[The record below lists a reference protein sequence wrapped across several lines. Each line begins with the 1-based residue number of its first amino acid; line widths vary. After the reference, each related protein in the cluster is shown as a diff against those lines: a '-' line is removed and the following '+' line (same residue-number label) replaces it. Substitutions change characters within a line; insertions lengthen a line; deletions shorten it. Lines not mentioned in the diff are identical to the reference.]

1 MMNEEVKFGLENGSR
16 FFSPMRTTIG
26 KENQLNGKEHHRL
39 FTMSSGYW
47 TSYFSHKH
55 TGDLMTVSR
64 PSGPRADCGLRQWL
78 SWFLGIENLPSV
90 FMYWKNKK
98 AL

>member
-39 FTMSSGYW
+39 FTMSSGY
-47 TSYFSHKH
+47 
-55 TGDLMTVSR
+55 
-64 PSGPRADCGLRQWL
+64 
-78 SWFLGIENLPSV
+78 
-90 FMYWKNKK
+90 
-98 AL
+98 